1 VALVRRAHR
10 CGARRRACA
19 GGLASGVTEH
29 STTSRI
35 RQGAHRRAF
44 ATSAL
49 ALTLAFA
56 LPLPVLVPVAAA
68 ETATQYQLETDLTCQ
83 CGCGLTVHSCNHLNC
98 GSGIPLKKEI
108 AEHIALGESRAQILA
123 HFQTKY
129 GEKILSSPT
138 TTGFNI
144 AAWTVPF
151 IAIAIGGL
159 LVGVVLVR
167 WRRATG
173 DPGPSTTATSSPAGD
188 PELRARLEREL
199 ADLERRS

>member
-1 VALVRRAHR
+1 VTERSTTLASRHRARTCALAATLLVAL
-10 CGARRRACA
+10 
-19 GGLASGVTEH
+19 L
-29 STTSRI
+29 
-35 RQGAHRRAF
+35 
-44 ATSAL
+44 L
-49 ALTLAFA
+49 A
-56 LPLPVLVPVAAA
+56 LPLAGSVLVPAAHA
-68 ETATQYQLETDLTCQ
+68 EIATQYQLESDLTCQ

-108 AEHIALGESRAQILA
+108 AEHISAGESREDILL

-151 IAIAIGGL
+151 VAIALGGL
-159 LVGVVLVR
+159 LIGVVLVR
-167 WRRATG
+167 WRRATTSE
-173 DPGPSTTATSSPAGD
+173 PTPPSGTTPTTD

-199 ADLERRS
+199 ADLEKRS

>member
-1 VALVRRAHR
+1 L
-10 CGARRRACA
+10 
-19 GGLASGVTEH
+19 L
-29 STTSRI
+29 
-35 RQGAHRRAF
+35 
-44 ATSAL
+44 L
-49 ALTLAFA
+49 A
-56 LPLPVLVPVAAA
+56 LPLSLLVPAVHA
-68 ETATQYQLETDLTCQ
+68 EIATQYQLESDLTCQ

-108 AEHIALGESRAQILA
+108 AEHLAAGESREQILR

-151 IAIAIGGL
+151 VAIALGGL
-159 LVGVVLVR
+159 LIGVVLVR
-167 WRRATG
+167 WRRATTSDLPPVSG
-173 DPGPSTTATSSPAGD
+173 PGSTTD

-199 ADLERRS
+199 DDLERRS

>member
-1 VALVRRAHR
+1 MTERTTTCRSR
-10 CGARRRACA
+10 EGARRRA
-19 GGLASGVTEH
+19 
-29 STTSRI
+29 
-35 RQGAHRRAF
+35 F
-44 ATSAL
+44 ATNL
-49 ALTLAFA
+49 LVALTLACA
-56 LPLPVLVPVAAA
+56 LPVLVPVAAA

-108 AEHIALGESRAQILA
+108 AEHIALGESRGQILA

-151 IAIAIGGL
+151 IAIGIGGL

-173 DPGPSTTATSSPAGD
+173 ETGPSTTSTSSPTGD